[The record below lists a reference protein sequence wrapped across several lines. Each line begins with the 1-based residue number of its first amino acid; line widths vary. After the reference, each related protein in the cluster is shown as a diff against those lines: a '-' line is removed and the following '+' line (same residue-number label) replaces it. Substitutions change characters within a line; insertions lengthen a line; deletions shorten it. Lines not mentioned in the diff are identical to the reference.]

1 MAHGGYLPQHHR
13 NPPAVLAPQPIS
25 AWMRYDARREYFCQ
39 RVRSNSCCAV
49 ANHSC
54 QMAVILSE
62 TMLNKH
68 TYF

>member
-1 MAHGGYLPQHHR
+1 
-13 NPPAVLAPQPIS
+13 
-25 AWMRYDARREYFCQ
+25 MRYDARRVYFGE
-39 RVRSNSCCAV
+39 RVRSYSCCAT

-68 TYF
+68 THF